1 MEMASSPRSVEE
13 IFKDFNARR
22 TAVLRALTLGTF
34 SFVSLNLGFLFFL
47 QAFNVK
53 VLTFFVFVFV
63 PFFADVD
70 EFYGL
75 CDPGKKVYTGS
86 EFIIYSIFVLILF

>member
-34 SFVSLNLGFLFFL
+34 SFISLNLGFLFFF
-47 QAFNVK
+47 QAFNAK
-53 VLTFFVFVFV
+53 VLTFFVLFLFPFSQMLMNFTDFVIQV
-63 PFFADVD
+63 
-70 EFYGL
+70 
-75 CDPGKKVYTGS
+75 KK
-86 EFIIYSIFVLILF
+86 SIPDLNLLFTQFLF